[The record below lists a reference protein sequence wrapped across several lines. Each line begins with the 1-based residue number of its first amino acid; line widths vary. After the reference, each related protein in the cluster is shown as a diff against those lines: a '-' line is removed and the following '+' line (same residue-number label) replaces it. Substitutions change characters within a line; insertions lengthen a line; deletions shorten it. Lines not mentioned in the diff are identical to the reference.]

1 MTTDIKKENI
11 YKEDINNIKLDKL
24 ESINVY
30 DNINT
35 KKPKL
40 SKKDNVNTDIIK
52 QNSVDDLGNVY

>member
-1 MTTDIKKENI
+1 MATDIKKENT

-24 ESINVY
+24 ENINVY
-30 DNINT
+30 DNINI

-52 QNSVDDLGNVY
+52 QNVIDDLGNVY